1 MDLIDFR
8 KKEKEGGWSS
18 MAVPPRS
25 ITATRLRRARGD
37 ETTRVRRARMRGT
50 KRGRR
55 RSLLVAEVM
64 AAMTTG
70 GGGRWLTAGQR
81 NRARG
86 GERRGA

>member
-1 MDLIDFR
+1 MV
-8 KKEKEGGWSS
+8 
-18 MAVPPRS
+18 VPPRS
-25 ITATRLRRARGD
+25 ITAMRLRRARGD

-55 RSLLVAEVM
+55 RSLLVAGATAV
-64 AAMTTG
+64 MTTS